1 MTDDKKS
8 VLLWT
13 LGSLLAAVVTAA
25 AAVYLWG
32 FR

>member
-1 MTDDKKS
+1 MTPDEKS
-8 VLLWT
+8 VFRWNLA
-13 LGSLLAAVVTAA
+13 SLLVATLVAA